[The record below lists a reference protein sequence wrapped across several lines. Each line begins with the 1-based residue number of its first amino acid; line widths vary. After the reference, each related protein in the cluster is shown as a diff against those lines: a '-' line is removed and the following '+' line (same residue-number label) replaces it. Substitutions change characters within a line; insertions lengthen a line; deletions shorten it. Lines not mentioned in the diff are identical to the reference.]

1 VTESR
6 KRALRRVDA
15 RAICSAETMEIH
27 DTGAKQIVET
37 VMLLMGLSSLMIRD
51 ILISHGIHD
60 VADDHRPNVI
70 E

>member
-15 RAICSAETMEIH
+15 RAICPAETMEIH

-37 VMLLMGLSSLMIRD
+37 AMLLMGFSL
-51 ILISHGIHD
+51 
-60 VADDHRPNVI
+60 A
-70 E
+70 